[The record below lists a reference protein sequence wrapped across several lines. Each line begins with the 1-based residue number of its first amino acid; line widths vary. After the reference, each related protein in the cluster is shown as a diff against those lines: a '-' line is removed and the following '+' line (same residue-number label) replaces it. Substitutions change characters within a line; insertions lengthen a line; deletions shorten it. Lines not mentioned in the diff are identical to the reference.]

1 MCLQRW
7 PSIIPAM
14 DLIPDELLF
23 HCNYR
28 FITHLYIYI
37 GLMLQQS
44 DIGSV
49 VDESECP
56 KLNKRWAYCCCLQV

>member
-7 PSIIPAM
+7 PIPVLAM
-14 DLIPDELLF
+14 DLIPDALLS

-37 GLMLQQS
+37 GLLTQ
-44 DIGSV
+44 
-49 VDESECP
+49 
-56 KLNKRWAYCCCLQV
+56 

>member
-7 PSIIPAM
+7 PSIVPAM

-23 HCNYR
+23 HRNYR

-37 GLMLQQS
+37 GLLPQ
-44 DIGSV
+44 
-49 VDESECP
+49 
-56 KLNKRWAYCCCLQV
+56 